1 MDEKDIQISKLNL
14 DKENLEKKIILLNQ
28 THQKEIKSILDYKNS
43 ELNIFKN
50 LLNNQI
56 STKNNAVDGGTFP
69 SLSDNSN
76 FSNINMKNIQLEI
89 NKLKKE
95 IESKNSIIKAL
106 NQKITKFNND
116 YNKKLVEIK
125 QNSNEYI
132 NQIQEQVE
140 QLIIERDE
148 LLRKNEN
155 LTRGL
160 NQFNDKVKE
169 VHLLYN
175 KKTQK
180 YQRDILVY
188 KSKIK
193 QYENEI
199 KKIQNNSKINYSE
212 DINDE
217 INDNKNNI
225 IFSNK
230 YERYNKKKFINMNND
245 NDNINNEKLNEIDS
259 SQKLYLENYKSFLFG
274 LDKQINF

>member
-1 MDEKDIQISKLNL
+1 
-14 DKENLEKKIILLNQ
+14 
-28 THQKEIKSILDYKNS
+28 
-43 ELNIFKN
+43 
-50 LLNNQI
+50 
-56 STKNNAVDGGTFP
+56 
-69 SLSDNSN
+69 
-76 FSNINMKNIQLEI
+76 MKNIQLEI

-199 KKIQNNSKINYSE
+199 KKIQNNSKVFYSE

-230 YERYNKKKFINMNND
+230 YETYNRKKFINMNND